1 MNEFVEILAS
11 LLECCIFVRIC
22 NGYLGFKNEK
32 MKWLKTI
39 VFYVLF
45 AVNDVLLSQI
55 NGFENVS
62 IGIMLLI
69 FLTYTFV
76 FMKGTIWE
84 KVLVSV
90 IPTITALP
98 INLVVIAVFTSIA
111 EGDRTEVMTGG
122 TLRIPALFFSKALFF
137 FACEI
142 VIKIKQRRYHSL
154 SGSQWVLQLSCFLI
168 SFLISTLLWNIS
180 REQPK
185 TSPLFLLIFIL
196 IGVLNI
202 LLYII
207 MNKIQ
212 RDNITKE
219 EYDLLKANI
228 SAQERLAVEIRE
240 RYSEVKTIKHD
251 MKHYLMTAAELIS
264 DEKPLKA
271 KEYIERIVDEKI
283 NSTNVGVNT
292 GSAVIDAVINNKIS
306 LCNAKG
312 IKMKS
317 VIDTQFDSS
326 HDIDISILLSNL
338 LDNSII
344 GCDITNPYI
353 ELKILQRKSMTY
365 IAVKNTIAVSVLTD
379 NPNLV
384 TDKTN
389 KSEHGYGI
397 RSIKDI
403 AKKYDGSVEF
413 LEENG
418 FFVAEVWLKMVK

>member
-98 INLVVIAVFTSIA
+98 INLVVIVVFTSIA
-111 EGDRTEVMTGG
+111 EGDRTEVMPGG

-418 FFVAEVWLKMVK
+418 FFVTEVWLKMVK

>member
-111 EGDRTEVMTGG
+111 EGDRTEVMPGG